1 MRTIRFVFIG
11 LICLSLASLAQRN
24 KKDEEPITQT
34 LAVLP
39 DPPAALTA
47 ETARLTFAVAPM
59 SAKGL
64 LSQQVR
70 DQVKWVLSR
79 HRNDRVIK
87 IRAFVAGSGD
97 LRRVQSVV
105 SEMFSERRMALPV
118 MSVVLVGALPM
129 TGAQVQMEIT
139 AEGRRP
145 VNPHGL
151 AFIAGQLVEGEQG
164 SAKPSVLA
172 RESLS
177 RVKIAIEAAGAAAS
191 AARRVTCFL
200 SNIDGAAEIQQAA
213 SSLFPRTPFTF
224 AQAQR
229 AYTKP
234 LAECE
239 AVATLSRPP
248 NNTTARMNP
257 PGLAQTTRYS
267 HVVATSAPRLV
278 FAGAQMAFNYTG
290 ADARLAF
297 ERLEKTLAA
306 AGSSLKL
313 TVMID
318 AYPLSSVLASFVREF
333 WFEFL
338 DQGAPPASTLM
349 VLEGLPSMDA
359 AFALEAVALPGEA
372 AQTR

>member
-11 LICLSLASLAQRN
+11 LICLSLAAFAQRN

-34 LAVLP
+34 LDVPP
-39 DPPAALTA
+39 DPPASLTA
-47 ETARLTFAVAPM
+47 QTARLTFAVAPM

-79 HRNDRVIK
+79 YRNDRVIK

-97 LRRVQSVV
+97 MRRVQSVV

-129 TGAQVQMEIT
+129 IGAQVQMEIT
-139 AEGRRP
+139 AEGRKE
-145 VNPHGL
+145 VNPHGI
-151 AFIAGQLVEGEQG
+151 AFVAGQLVEGEQG
-164 SAKPSVLA
+164 SAKPAALV
-172 RESLS
+172 RESLA
-177 RVKIAIEAAGAAAS
+177 RVKTAVEAAGAPAS
-191 AARRVTCFL
+191 ATRRVTCFL
-200 SNIDGAAEIQQAA
+200 SGIENGSEIQQAA
-213 SSLFPRTPFTF
+213 SAIFPQTPFTF
-224 AQAQR
+224 VQAQR
-229 AYTKP
+229 AYTNP

-239 AVATLSRPP
+239 AVAALSRPP
-248 NNTTARMNP
+248 SGSVVRLNP
-257 PGLAQTTRYS
+257 SRLAETTRYS
-267 HVVATSAPRLV
+267 HVVATNAPRLV

-297 ERLEKTLAA
+297 ERLEKTLAS
-306 AGSSLKL
+306 AGSSLKY

-318 AYPLSSVLASFVREF
+318 AYPLSAVLAGLVREA

-338 DQGAPPASTLM
+338 DQGAPPASTLI

-359 AFALEAVALPGEA
+359 AFALEAVALPGDP
-372 AQTR
+372 AQSR

>member
-1 MRTIRFVFIG
+1 MRTIRFIYIG
-11 LICLSLASLAQRN
+11 LICLSLAALAQRN

-39 DPPAALTA
+39 DPPASLTA

-70 DQVKWVLSR
+70 DQVKWILSR
-79 HRNDRVIK
+79 FRKDRVIK

-105 SEMFSERRMALPV
+105 SEMFSERRMSLPV
-118 MSVVLVGALPM
+118 LSVVLVGALPM
-129 TGAQVQMEIT
+129 TGAQVQMEVT
-139 AEGRRP
+139 AEGRKP

-151 AFIAGQLVEGEQG
+151 AFIAGQLFEGEQG
-164 SAKPSVLA
+164 SAKPAVLV
-172 RESLS
+172 RESLA
-177 RVKIAIEAAGAAAS
+177 RVKTAIEAAGAPAS

-200 SNIDGAAEIQQAA
+200 SGIEAATEIQQAA
-213 SSLFPRTPFTF
+213 SSIFPQTPFAF
-224 AQAQR
+224 VQSQR

-239 AVATLSRPP
+239 AVATLTRAPREA
-248 NNTTARMNP
+248 TVRMNP
-257 PGLAQTTRYS
+257 PGLAPTTRYS
-267 HVVATSAPRLV
+267 HIVATNAPRLV
-278 FAGAQMAFNYTG
+278 FAGAQLAFNYTG

-297 ERLEKTLAA
+297 ERLEKTLAS
-306 AGSSLKL
+306 AGSSLKW

-318 AYPLSSVLASFVREF
+318 AYPLSPVLAGLVREF

-372 AQTR
+372 AQAR

>member
-1 MRTIRFVFIG
+1 MRTIRFFFIG
-11 LICLSLASLAQRN
+11 LLCLSLASLAQR

-34 LAVLP
+34 LAVPP
-39 DPPAALTA
+39 DPPASLTA

-70 DQVKWVLSR
+70 DQAKWVLSR
-79 HRNDRVIK
+79 FGNHRVIK

-139 AEGRRP
+139 AEGRKT
-145 VNPHGL
+145 VNPNGL
-151 AFIAGQLVEGEQG
+151 AFISGQLVEGEQG
-164 SAKPSVLA
+164 SARPAVLV
-172 RESLS
+172 RESLA
-177 RVKIAIEAAGAAAS
+177 RVKAAIEATGAAAS

-200 SNIDGAAEIQQAA
+200 SGIESGPEIQQAA
-213 SSLFPRTPFTF
+213 AAFFPQTPFAF
-224 AQAQR
+224 VQSQR

-239 AVATLSRPP
+239 AVASLSRAP
-248 NNTTARMNP
+248 NNPTVHLNP
-257 PGLAQTTRYS
+257 PGLAQATRYS
-267 HVVATSAPRLV
+267 HVVATNAPRLV
-278 FAGAQMAFNYTG
+278 FAGAQLAFNYTS

-306 AGSSLKL
+306 AGSSLKHA
-313 TVMID
+313 VMVD
-318 AYPLSSVLASFVREF
+318 AYPLSPVLAGFVREF

-349 VLEGLPSMDA
+349 LIEGLPSMDA
-359 AFALEAVALPGEA
+359 AFALEAVALPGDA
-372 AQTR
+372 AKTR